1 MSLKFFLMYEVVRL
15 VECQKFYKKILKI
28 TPRKCKRP
36 FFEKRN
42 CDLLNCRNMIVLI
55 TLFIDFIIKL

>member
-1 MSLKFFLMYEVVRL
+1 MLKVLL
-15 VECQKFYKKILKI
+15 KKKLKI
-28 TPRKCKRP
+28 IPRKCKRP

-42 CDLLNCRNMIVLI
+42 FDLLNCRNMIVLI